1 MSRLRCGWP
10 RNGWRTRCARRNNYA
25 HAGGRGR
32 HRGTAWAGHWSG
44 LATGWWVTTPLWRV
58 TDDARRHNIWEIVL
72 HAAYWKYAVCRKLLN
87 EPRGSFPLK
96 GSNWMKRPVEGA
108 DWRSDLALL
117 ASTHRKLRNGI
128 ERCSTRQLDSLL
140 GSGKVSAISYLSGIA
155 AHDLYH
161 AGQIQLLKRLYV
173 NRGASAKSPEETHD

>member
-1 MSRLRCGWP
+1 MNKSELMLLLRMIDESFDHKSWHGTNLYGSVRGLSP
-10 RNGWRTRCARRNNYA
+10 DEASWR
-25 HAGGRGR
+25 
-32 HRGTAWAGHWSG
+32 
-44 LATGWWVTTPLWRV
+44 PQP
-58 TDDARRHNIWEIVL
+58 DRHNIWEIVL

-108 DWRSDLALL
+108 DWRSDVALL

-128 ERCSTRQLDSLL
+128 ERCSTKQLDSML
-140 GSGKVSAISYLSGIA
+140 GSGKMSAISYLSGIA

-173 NRGASAKSPEETHD
+173 NSGASAKSPGVTRD